1 MTNIHQK
8 VTVFAAGTV
17 LGFIAMGV
25 NPAQAVSLRE
35 LTNLESFTFFE
46 RTGSTQPQPYTFAV
60 DSPELLNRRL
70 TLDSSSNDFGG
81 ASTEYYDVFYSDA
94 EGNFNIDGEYMTI
107 EAVYSF
113 GSPTGGGLNI
123 AEMRL
128 NFADDSSAL
137 ANQVTS
143 FRSLGDNGSPN
154 SVVNAIDGDLLT
166 HTSMGNTSGQI
177 ERLSITLGYTS
188 ESVPEPL
195 TILGSATALG
205 FGAFLK
211 REYSKRQRYQ

>member
-1 MTNIHQK
+1 MTNVYRK
-8 VTVFAAGTV
+8 LTVAAAGAT

-25 NPAQAVSLRE
+25 NPAQAVSLKE
-35 LTNLESFTFFE
+35 LTNIESFTFFE
-46 RTGSTQPQPYTFAV
+46 RTGGTQPRAYTFSV
-60 DSPELLNRRL
+60 DSPELLNRRA
-70 TLDSSSNDFGG
+70 TLNSSSKDFGG
-81 ASTEYYDVFYSDA
+81 APTEYYDVFYSDA

-107 EAVYSF
+107 EAVFSF
-113 GSPTGGGLNI
+113 ELPAGGGLNL

-128 NFADDSSAL
+128 NFADDSSAF
-137 ANQVTS
+137 ASQVTS
-143 FRSLGDNGSPN
+143 FRSLGNNGYPN
-154 SVVNAIDGDLLT
+154 SVANAIDGDLLT
-166 HTSMGNTSGQI
+166 HTTMGNTRGQT

-211 REYSKRQRYQ
+211 REHSKRQRHQ

>member
-1 MTNIHQK
+1 MTNVYRK
-8 VTVFAAGTV
+8 LTVVATGAT

-25 NPAQAVSLRE
+25 NPAQAVSLKE

-46 RTGSTQPQPYTFAV
+46 RTGGTQPRAYTFSV
-60 DSPELLNRRL
+60 DSPELLNRRS
-70 TLDSSSNDFGG
+70 TLNSSSNDFGG
-81 ASTEYYDVFYSDA
+81 ALTEYYDVFYSDA

-107 EAVYSF
+107 EAVFSF
-113 GSPTGGGLNI
+113 GLPAGGGLNL

-128 NFADDSSAL
+128 NFADDSSAF

-143 FRSLGDNGSPN
+143 FRSLGNNGDPN
-154 SVVNAIDGDLLT
+154 SVANAIDGDLLT
-166 HTSMGNTSGQI
+166 HTRMGNTSGQN

-195 TILGSATALG
+195 TLLGSATALG

-211 REYSKRQRYQ
+211 REHSKRQRH